1 MSLVRLALVKPFL
14 PWRILKMNCLLVLSL
29 IGSLARSQY
38 LGECRYIFWWYN
50 WKLFLSLSHYSTK
63 TLALKC
69 PTNMSID
76 TLKINNTIE
85 SKPFKI
91 QLFNLLLFTF
101 ASFFVPYIS
110 VELGLLIVLISF
122 LLKAFKEEEL
132 ITIFFDRCYDKDW
145 YS

>member
-1 MSLVRLALVKPFL
+1 
-14 PWRILKMNCLLVLSL
+14 
-29 IGSLARSQY
+29 
-38 LGECRYIFWWYN
+38 
-50 WKLFLSLSHYSTK
+50 
-63 TLALKC
+63 
-69 PTNMSID
+69 MSID

-132 ITIFFDRCYDKDW
+132 ITIFFDRCYDKD
-145 YS
+145 